1 MTAKL
6 DGTHAGQR
14 IVDFLNTAYLPE
26 RDDVLGDGRAAGWLT
41 DWLGGAP
48 VASTRSEDEA
58 PLRQLRDLREGLRQ
72 FAAANNGQPPDEEAI
87 GRAAAALGSVEL
99 VLDLGGHDRV
109 PQLLAAAPVA
119 TPSERT
125 LVAVAGCFLTARITQ
140 HWARVK
146 ACAAPDCRYAYFDTS
161 RNRSRRWCEMAYCGN
176 RAKNRAWR
184 ERQNTTPEA
193 VPRGR

>member
-1 MTAKL
+1 MVVKL
-6 DGTHAGQR
+6 DSTHAGKR

-41 DWLGGAP
+41 DWLGGTPA
-48 VASTRSEDEA
+48 ASTGSGDEA
-58 PLRQLRDLREGLRQ
+58 RLRQLRDLREGLRQ
-72 FAAANNGQPPDEEAI
+72 FAAANNGQPPDDEAI
-87 GRAAAALGSVEL
+87 GRAVAALGSVEL
-99 VLDLGGHDRV
+99 VLDLGGQDRA
-109 PQLLAAAPVA
+109 PQLLAAAAAA
-119 TPSERT
+119 TTSEQA
-125 LVAVAGCFLTARITQ
+125 LVAVAECFLTARLTQ

-146 ACAAPDCRYAYFDTS
+146 ACAAPECRYAYFDTS

-184 ERQNTTPEA
+184 ERQNATPEA

>member
-1 MTAKL
+1 MVDKV
-6 DGTHAGQR
+6 DSTHAGHR

-26 RDDVLGDGRAAGWLT
+26 RDDVLGDGRATGWLT
-41 DWLGGAP
+41 DWLGGPPA
-48 VASTRSEDEA
+48 ASTGSGDEA

-72 FAAANNGQPPDEEAI
+72 FAAANNGQPPDDEAI

-99 VLDLGGHDRV
+99 VLDLGGQDRA
-109 PQLLAAAPVA
+109 PQLLAAAAAA
-119 TPSERT
+119 TMSERA
-125 LVAVAGCFLTARITQ
+125 LVAVAECFLKARLTQ

-146 ACAAPDCRYAYFDTS
+146 ACAAPDCRYAYFDSS

-184 ERQNTTPEA
+184 ERQNATPEA